1 MKGNNFKALWIGLLA
16 FVILLSFKT
25 DSFADDDKEA
35 DFQLFSTSNVYGYL
49 KPCG

>member
-1 MKGNNFKALWIGLLA
+1 MKENNLKALWIGLLA

-25 DSFADDDKEA
+25 VSFTDDKEA

>member
-1 MKGNNFKALWIGLLA
+1 MKGINFKALWIGSLA

-25 DSFADDDKEA
+25 VSFADDKKA